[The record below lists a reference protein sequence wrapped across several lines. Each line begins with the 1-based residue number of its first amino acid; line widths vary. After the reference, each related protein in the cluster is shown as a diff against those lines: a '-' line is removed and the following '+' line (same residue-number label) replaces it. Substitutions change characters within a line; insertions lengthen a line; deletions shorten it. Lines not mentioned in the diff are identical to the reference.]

1 MPLRKLLAV
10 TTIILCSAL
19 APAKDKKKAIL
30 PADVLRARTVLVIV
44 DPTAGVDVRDPNANR
59 AARADVE
66 KALDQWGRFT
76 LVQEGLTADLVIT
89 VRKGNGKFVQQ
100 TIGGTPINGTPP
112 VSGGTTSSPTQTTT
126 RAGVRWGAG
135 NPNDP
140 LERRNSAFH
149 SRAANRGW
157 LSAGYVRRLSRKHG
171 SELVSTRCP
180 AGVAVFRQR
189 CARIAF
195 GSSARGLPQ
204 ADRGVGEATGLPSV
218 ASNPLI
224 FCCVS

>member
-19 APAKDKKKAIL
+19 APAKDKKKTIL
-30 PADVLRARTVLVIV
+30 PVDVLRARTVLVIV

-76 LVQEGLTADLVIT
+76 LVQEGLTADLVIA
-89 VRKGNGKFVQQ
+89 VRKGNGKFIQP

-112 VSGGTTSSPTQTTT
+112 VSGGTSSSPTQTTT
-126 RAGVRWGAG
+126 RAGVRWGTG

-140 LERRNSAFH
+140 SNAGTQPSTPEPQIEAGSPQDMFVVYRGSTNPNWSPLDTPPVWRYSHKDALESP
-149 SRAANRGW
+149 S
-157 LSAGYVRRLSRKHG
+157 V
-171 SELVSTRCP
+171 P
-180 AGVAVFRQR
+180 AVEVFRN
-189 CARIAF
+189 
-195 GSSARGLPQ
+195 L
-204 ADRGVGEATGLPSV
+204 V
-218 ASNPLI
+218 AESEKELASHP
-224 FCCVS
+224 

>member
-10 TTIILCSAL
+10 TAIILCSAL

-76 LVQEGLTADLVIT
+76 LVQEALTADLIIT
-89 VRKGNGKFVQQ
+89 VRKGNGKFVQPA
-100 TIGGTPINGTPP
+100 IGGTPINGTPP
-112 VSGGTTSSPTQTTT
+112 VSGGTSSSPTQTTT
-126 RAGVRWGAG
+126 RAGVRWGTG

-140 LERRNSAFH
+140 SNAGTQPSTPEPQIEAGSPQDMFVVY
-149 SRAANRGW
+149 RG
-157 LSAGYVRRLSRKHG
+157 
-171 SELVSTRCP
+171 STDPNWSPLDAPPVWRYSGKDALASPSVP
-180 AGVAVFRQR
+180 AVEVFRK
-189 CARIAF
+189 
-195 GSSARGLPQ
+195 LM
-204 ADRGVGEATGLPSV
+204 ADSEKQL
-218 ASNPLI
+218 ASHP
-224 FCCVS
+224 

>member
-1 MPLRKLLAV
+1 MPVRKLLAV

-44 DPTAGVDVRDPNANR
+44 DPTAGVDARDPNANR

-89 VRKGNGKFVQQ
+89 VRKSNGKLIQP

-126 RAGVRWGAG
+126 RAGVRWGTG

-140 LERRNSAFH
+140 SNAGTQPSTPEPQIEAGSPQDMFVVY
-149 SRAANRGW
+149 RGSTDPNW
-157 LSAGYVRRLSRKHG
+157 SPLDAPSVWRYAGKDALASPSVPVV
-171 SELVSTRCP
+171 E
-180 AGVAVFRQR
+180 VFRKL
-189 CARIAF
+189 IAE
-195 GSSARGLPQ
+195 SEKQL
-204 ADRGVGEATGLPSV
+204 
-218 ASNPLI
+218 ASHP
-224 FCCVS
+224 

>member
-10 TTIILCSAL
+10 TAIILCSAL

-30 PADVLRARTVLVIV
+30 PADVLRARTVLVVV
-44 DPTAGVDVRDPNANR
+44 DPTAGVDARDPNANR
-59 AARADVE
+59 AARANVE

-89 VRKGNGKFVQQ
+89 VRKGNGKLIQP

-126 RAGVRWGAG
+126 RAGVRWGTG

-140 LERRNSAFH
+140 SNAGTQPSTPEPQIEAGSPQDMFVVY
-149 SRAANRGW
+149 RG
-157 LSAGYVRRLSRKHG
+157 
-171 SELVSTRCP
+171 STDPNWSPLDAPPVWRYSGKDALASPSVP
-180 AGVAVFRQR
+180 AVEVFRKL
-189 CARIAF
+189 IAE
-195 GSSARGLPQ
+195 SEKQL
-204 ADRGVGEATGLPSV
+204 
-218 ASNPLI
+218 ASHP
-224 FCCVS
+224 

>member
-10 TTIILCSAL
+10 TAIILCSAL
-19 APAKDKKKAIL
+19 ASAKKKAIL

-44 DPTAGVDVRDPNANR
+44 DPTAGVDVKDPNANR

-76 LVQEGLTADLVIT
+76 LVQEGFTADLVIT
-89 VRKGNGKFVQQ
+89 VRKGNGKLIQP

-126 RAGVRWGAG
+126 RAGVRWGTG

-140 LERRNSAFH
+140 SNAGTQPSTPEPQIEASSPQDMFVVYRGSTDPNWSALDAPPVWRYSGKDALESP
-149 SRAANRGW
+149 S
-157 LSAGYVRRLSRKHG
+157 V
-171 SELVSTRCP
+171 P
-180 AGVAVFRQR
+180 AVEVFRKL
-189 CARIAF
+189 IAE
-195 GSSARGLPQ
+195 SEKQL
-204 ADRGVGEATGLPSV
+204 
-218 ASNPLI
+218 ASHP
-224 FCCVS
+224 

>member
-1 MPLRKLLAV
+1 MPLRKFLAI
-10 TTIILCSAL
+10 TTLIFCSAL
-19 APAKDKKKAIL
+19 ASAKDKKKAIL
-30 PADVLRARTVLVIV
+30 PVDVLRARTVLVIV

-76 LVQEGLTADLVIT
+76 LVQEGLAADLVMT
-89 VRKGNGKFVQQ
+89 VRKGNGKFMQQ

-140 LERRNSAFH
+140 S
-149 SRAANRGW
+149 
-157 LSAGYVRRLSRKHG
+157 SAGTQPSTPEPQIEAGSPQDMFVVYRGSTNPNWSPLDAPPVWRYSGKDALASPSVTAVEAFRK
-171 SELVSTRCP
+171 
-180 AGVAVFRQR
+180 
-189 CARIAF
+189 RIAE
-195 GSSARGLPQ
+195 SETQL
-204 ADRGVGEATGLPSV
+204 
-218 ASNPLI
+218 ASHP
-224 FCCVS
+224 